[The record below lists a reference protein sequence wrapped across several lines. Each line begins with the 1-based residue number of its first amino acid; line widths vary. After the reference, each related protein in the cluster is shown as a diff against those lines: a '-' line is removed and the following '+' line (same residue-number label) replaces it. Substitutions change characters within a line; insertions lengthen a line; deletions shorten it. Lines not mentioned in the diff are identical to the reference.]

1 MEQNTGLIWTVVRRL
16 SHRRYDPEDLFQIG
30 VIGLLKAIDRFDL
43 RYQAAFSSYALPLI
57 LGELRRF
64 LRDDSLVH
72 VSRSLKEQSTRILK
86 AQNQLLQELGHTP
99 SLAELSVHLSLS
111 PAEVSAALASCGDVE
126 SLDAAFSGSAGEEA
140 TLLDRLTDSET
151 GEEAYVE
158 RLALQESL
166 QQLSEQEQALI
177 RLRYFNELTQSEA
190 GRRLAMSQV
199 QVSRLEKKIL
209 HKLRG
214 AMTDS

>member
-1 MEQNTGLIWTVVRRL
+1 MVRRL

-72 VSRSLKEQSTRILK
+72 VSRSLKEQSTHILK
-86 AQNQLLQELGHTP
+86 TQNQLLQELGHTP
-99 SLAELSVHLSLS
+99 SLAELSSHLSLS

-126 SLDAAFSGSAGEEA
+126 SLDAAFSGSAGEET

-151 GEEAYVE
+151 GVENQVE

-166 QQLSEQEQALI
+166 QQLPEQEQALI
-177 RLRYFNELTQSEA
+177 RLRYFKGLTQSEA
-190 GRRLAMSQV
+190 GRMLAMSQV

-214 AMTDS
+214 AMTDG